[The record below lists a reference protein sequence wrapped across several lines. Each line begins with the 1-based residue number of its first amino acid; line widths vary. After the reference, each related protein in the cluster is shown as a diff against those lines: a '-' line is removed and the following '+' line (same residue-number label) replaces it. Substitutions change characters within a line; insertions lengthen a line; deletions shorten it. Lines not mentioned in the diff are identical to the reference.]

1 MQCVFRPGETHDA
14 QLPRKGE
21 ERGGR
26 RFAAPPRH
34 GLHSR
39 VSENVAVCRE
49 ERERLVHGHRAI
61 GVEARWA
68 RKFLARQL
76 IEARRRVAP
85 VLYDVWFDARARA
98 ELADDATLVEQ
109 ASGDCPP
116 AEGVLYELT
125 DAQLDDLSRYETG
138 YKRAVIGQ
146 GNMVALDDGTP
157 VPNGAVTFVSRWDV
171 TLRCEVPPRAT
182 YLRKLQRGAQTNLL
196 SETYRSYLA
205 GVEALPDGTPPPPS
219 YGDSP
224 SADLAKLAAAAA
236 LTLVLGAF
244 V

>member
-1 MQCVFRPGETHDA
+1 MPPPLPYLAYGANLDAAVMAGRGVQARAKPRAVRLPNHRVVFRH
-14 QLPRKGE
+14 
-21 ERGGR
+21 RGG
-26 RFAAPPRH
+26 
-34 GLHSR
+34 
-39 VSENVAVCRE
+39 
-49 ERERLVHGHRAI
+49 
-61 GVEARWA
+61 
-68 RKFLARQL
+68 
-76 IEARRRVAP
+76 
-85 VLYDVWFDARARA
+85 Y
-98 ELADDATLVEQ
+98 ATLVEQ